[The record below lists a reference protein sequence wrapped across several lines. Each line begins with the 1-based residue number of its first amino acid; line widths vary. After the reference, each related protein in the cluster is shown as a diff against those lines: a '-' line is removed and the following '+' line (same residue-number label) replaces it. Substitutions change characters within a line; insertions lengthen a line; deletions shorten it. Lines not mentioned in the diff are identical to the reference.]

1 MPWCDTFI
9 QGKKQFDALP
19 AFIETLTRSW
29 LLFILVDHAVIFKHF
44 QCLFIFFG
52 FATSSTEDEP
62 LF

>member
-29 LLFILVDHAVIFKHF
+29 LLFKLICYF
-44 QCLFIFFG
+44 QAFPAPLFFFG
-52 FATSSTEDEP
+52 FATSSMEDEP

>member
-29 LLFILVDHAVIFKHF
+29 LLFKLIM
-44 QCLFIFFG
+44 QLFSSISSASFFFG

>member
-1 MPWCDTFI
+1 MPWCNTFI

-29 LLFILVDHAVIFKHF
+29 LLFKLICYF
-44 QCLFIFFG
+44 QAFSAPLFFFG